1 MDSSSR
7 PSLDDAKAAG
17 ERTFHEAKAVGEK
30 TLQEIKVAGSQL
42 VDKVRDLIEEG
53 NVRRIAIKKDER
65 TLLEIPLTVGVGA
78 GAAAVLLTPMLA
90 ALGAIAALVTDITL
104 VIERDEPDTEARNP
118 APGLSPDED
127 TPNENV

>member
-1 MDSSSR
+1 MSNDRS
-7 PSLDDAKAAG
+7 PLDD
-17 ERTFHEAKAVGEK
+17 AKAVGEK
-30 TLQEIKVAGSQL
+30 TLQEVKVAGSQL

-104 VIERDEPDTEARNP
+104 VVERDEHDSEARNP

-127 TPNENV
+127 A

>member
-1 MDSSSR
+1 MSNDRS
-7 PSLDDAKAAG
+7 PLDD
-17 ERTFHEAKAVGEK
+17 AKAVGEK
-30 TLQEIKVAGSQL
+30 TLQEVKVAGSQL

-104 VIERDEPDTEARNP
+104 VVERDAPDSEARNL

-127 TPNENV
+127 A

>member
-1 MDSSSR
+1 MSNDRS
-7 PSLDDAKAAG
+7 PLDD
-17 ERTFHEAKAVGEK
+17 AKAVGEK
-30 TLQEIKVAGSQL
+30 TLQEVKVAGSQL

-104 VIERDEPDTEARNP
+104 VVERDAADSEARNL

-127 TPNENV
+127 A

>member
-1 MDSSSR
+1 MSDDRS
-7 PSLDDAKAAG
+7 PLDD
-17 ERTFHEAKAVGEK
+17 AKAVGEK
-30 TLQEIKVAGSQL
+30 TFQEAKAVSERTLQEVKVAGSQL

-53 NVRRIAIKKDER
+53 NVRRIAIKKDDR

-104 VIERDEPDTEARNP
+104 VIERDDADAP
-118 APGLSPDED
+118 ASLSSSATHED
-127 TPNENV
+127 TDEAED